1 MATIRPQQMGAVD
14 YGASNS
20 LLQNAQQMILGG
32 LGGIGTTAA
41 TMQKANS
48 AKNTAAALSTLAM
61 VQDKSQLA
69 AAQNQ
74 VNQIA
79 AQSGGDIDM
88 SAIAKAQAGLPDT
101 LANRQ
106 LNDMKLQAAAVQQHD
121 APLAGQYM
129 QQIMSGDITGAKNTL
144 AQFQGDATE
153 AVKFNA
159 DWQNKQQQLQISQGE
174 LSLRKAALAQQQ
186 TLAAQRQAGTNA
198 LLKALPGLLDT
209 PNQVKQASATRDAA
223 AATDQAQQA
232 ANDNPLNLKDTAAN
246 WATKNTN
253 GMFSFGV
260 DGNDIYQLAIKNPAF
275 NALSEKQKLNSLQGM
290 LEGAKSR
297 DGSLAEYVNS
307 TITKQTGALNNA
319 KIKVR
324 QQQDAEDRLKIGQNA
339 QDQLNKVLLPLFLQ
353 QQ

>member
-1 MATIRPQQMGAVD
+1 MAQIRPQQLGAVD
-14 YGASNS
+14 YGSSNS

-32 LGGIGTTAA
+32 LGGIGTTVD
-41 TMQKANS
+41 TMQKAKS
-48 AKNTAAALSTLAM
+48 AQNTALALNSLAQ

-69 AAQNQ
+69 QAQNQ

-79 AQSGGDIDM
+79 QQSGGDIDL

-106 LNDMKLQAAAVQQHD
+106 LNGMKLQAAAVQQHD
-121 APLAGQYM
+121 APLAGKYM
-129 QQIMSGDITGAKNTL
+129 QQIMSGDIAGAKDTL
-144 AQFQGDATE
+144 SQFQGDATD

-159 DWQNKQQQLQISQGE
+159 DWQNKQQQLQISQAE
-174 LSLRKAALAQQQ
+174 LGLRKAALAQQQ
-186 TLAAQRQAGTNA
+186 TQAAQRQAGTNA

-209 PNQVKQASATRDAA
+209 PNQVKQASDTRDAS
-223 AATDQAQQA
+223 AATDAAQQA

-253 GMFSFGV
+253 GLFSFGV
-260 DGNDIYQLAIKNPAF
+260 DGNDIYQLASKNPAF
-275 NALSEKQKLNSLQGM
+275 NALTEKQKLNSLQGM
-290 LEGAKSR
+290 LDGVGSR
-297 DGSLAEYVNS
+297 DGSLADYVNS

-319 KIKVR
+319 KINVR
-324 QQQDAEDRLKIGQNA
+324 QKQDAEDKLRIGQNA